1 MQQPVRQRL
10 RRPFFAASQSG
21 DPIEYL
27 MKSPWSPGHLAHILL
42 IYAGALLFG
51 LFAHWLRFPLPW
63 MIGAMVFASSVR
75 MAERPLAVP
84 GQTRQIGQILVATSV
99 GLSFTPE
106 AVGAMVSLLLPMVG
120 AAFLTIGLGFVVA
133 AFLMRIARVDV
144 ITAVLSSVPMGPV
157 ESATLAVRHDVP
169 PGPVIFAQ
177 TLRIML
183 LVVLIPPAIVA
194 IDGTIKD
201 PVAAL
206 SRMDWT
212 VPGAIL
218 LCVTGVAGALAARAV
233 GLANPFFVGSLG
245 GAALAAALSLPL
257 TAYPYPVLVLA
268 QIFLGVWLGAVFDRD
283 LLRRARGFIPGAM
296 LASLLLIA
304 LCIGM
309 GIGLTWLTGES
320 WQVMLLS
327 TAPGSVTEMAL
338 TAKILE
344 DGLAV
349 VTAFHVIRIFII
361 LPLAGTIIGVTARVA
376 ERWGLRPR

>member
-1 MQQPVRQRL
+1 
-10 RRPFFAASQSG
+10 
-21 DPIEYL
+21 
-27 MKSPWSPGHLAHILL
+27 MKSPWSLGHLAHIFL

-75 MAERPLAVP
+75 MAERPLSVP
-84 GQTRQIGQILVATSV
+84 GQTRQIGQVLVATSV

-157 ESATLAVRHDVP
+157 ESATLAVRHNVL

-218 LCVTGVAGALAARAV
+218 LCVTGVLGALAARAV
-233 GLANPFFVGSLG
+233 KLANPFFVGSLG

-283 LLRRARGFIPGAM
+283 LLRRARGFIPGALM
-296 LASLLLIA
+296 ASLLLIA
-304 LCIGM
+304 LCIAM
-309 GIGLTWLTGES
+309 GVGLTWLTGES

-376 ERWGLRPR
+376 DRWGLRPR